1 MPPGR
6 QGVLIYFEAVSR
18 YRQDVLDRQ
27 VEYVRAIVA
36 KYQLPC
42 RSYLLLLTAVGVPKA
57 FPRYLKC
64 QYGDYYSR
72 VRLRVV
78 RLWKI
83 PARRILKLG
92 RLSLLPWTA
101 LMAGTSGE
109 FAESLRTLKASGIRS
124 LPDQMMLL
132 RGPRRG
138 KN

>member
-1 MPPGR
+1 M
-6 QGVLIYFEAVSR
+6 IHFEAVSR

-92 RLSLLPWTA
+92 RLSSLPWTA